1 MSQDQSYQLQWGLGI
16 GFAIEANTDKVAEK
30 KIIIAEACKQAYP
43 LESKITEEFHTCIT
57 EGVPGGTNI
66 GGDKLKVDQPAAFVD
81 AYVTAHEKEIGIEL
95 NRLALW
101 GVAGAAIGAADF
113 IL

>member
-1 MSQDQSYQLQWGLGI
+1 MLKRKLLQLKHASKRIHSKVKSQ
-16 GFAIEANTDKVAEK
+16 
-30 KIIIAEACKQAYP
+30 
-43 LESKITEEFHTCIT
+43 EEFHTCIT

-81 AYVTAHEKEIGIEL
+81 AYATAQEKEIGIEL